1 MQQNNSPYIV
11 AADVGG
17 THITAAVIHTHDWS
31 ILPGSMVRNHVDSS
45 ASAKSILHTWTDTL
59 TASSKQ
65 LEGNCLP
72 IGIAMPGP
80 FDYVNGISLMQNQDK
95 YDALYQLN
103 IRQELTAT
111 LSGPPSAIRFINDAA
126 AFLQGEVFAGG
137 HEGHRKILGITL
149 GTGLGS
155 AIWEQGGNAVDAD
168 LWNTPY
174 RGSIME
180 EYLVTRW
187 FVNTFQQETGIQV
200 QGLKELLQLRTQ
212 HRIVDDMLDEYSQH
226 LLYFL
231 NLFSNRENSDIFI
244 IGGNIAKAW
253 PEIYSFSPNAFD
265 KFSIHLSKLG
275 ENAALIGAAAA
286 FV

>member
-1 MQQNNSPYIV
+1 MQKNNSAYIV

-17 THITAAVIHTHDWS
+17 THITTAVIHTHDWS
-31 ILPGSMVRNHVDSS
+31 ILPGSMVRSHVDSS
-45 ASAKSILHTWTDTL
+45 APAKSILRAWTDTL
-59 TASSKQ
+59 TASSKRV
-65 LEGNCLP
+65 EGGCP
-72 IGIAMPGP
+72 SIGIAMPGP

-111 LSGPPSAIRFINDAA
+111 LSVTPAAIRFINDAA

-155 AIWEQGGNAVDAD
+155 AVWEQGGNAIDAS

-174 RGSIME
+174 QDGIME

-187 FVNTFQQETGIQV
+187 FVNTFHQATGIQV
-200 QGLKELLQLRTQ
+200 MGLKELLRLRPQ
-212 HRIVDDMLDEYSQH
+212 HRIVDEILAEYSKH
-226 LLYFL
+226 LLHFL
-231 NLFSNRENSDIFI
+231 SFFSDQQHSNTFI

-253 PEIYSFSPNAFD
+253 PAIRSFSPKAFG

-275 ENAALIGAAAA
+275 ENAALIGAAAS
-286 FV
+286 FL